1 MSIKI
6 AVNKISYYVEYKF
19 KRVKEYVKKYINVS
33 SDSIYYYFFIG
44 ISNYH

>member
-6 AVNKISYYVEYKF
+6 AINKISYYVEYKL

-33 SDSIYYYFFIG
+33 SDGIYYYLFIG
-44 ISNYH
+44 IPNYY

>member
-6 AVNKISYYVEYKF
+6 AINKISYYVEYKF

-33 SDSIYYYFFIG
+33 SDSIYYNLFIG
-44 ISNYH
+44 IPNYY

>member
-6 AVNKISYYVEYKF
+6 VVNKISCYVEYKLN
-19 KRVKEYVKKYINVS
+19 RVKKYVKKYINVS
-33 SDSIYYYFFIG
+33 SDSIYYYLFIG